1 MTSTNQLSVSVTM
14 PALSLADLTNSGFN
28 TFQFHHRHQ
37 PLKKL
42 AGVRKITQK
51 LAMVSAVSD
60 LVQAV
65 TLMHQIGA
73 SMYQSGA

>member
-1 MTSTNQLSVSVTM
+1 M
-14 PALSLADLTNSGFN
+14 PTLSLADLTNLGFN

-42 AGVRKITQK
+42 AEVRKISQK

-60 LVQAV
+60 LVQALI
-65 TLMHQIGA
+65 LMHQIGA
-73 SMYQSGA
+73 PPNQSGAQSK